1 MAFCASAGSE
11 SLSKECLDGP
21 FAPWITKKSHLLSSL
36 SRVRLVVTSAFLL
49 SRVAGWAAVGAP
61 CRVPTVPSYAHLCP
75 TPHRARRGSGGP
87 RVTPCVASDPGR
99 HGLAAVYTQGLGGVA
114 GVHWSGLSQPE
125 CESRICSEWVGC
137 THSICTGGGA
147 LRWTRRAG
155 PQGTRSAGARPAGCL
170 RWAHH
175 IMRERGS

>member
-1 MAFCASAGSE
+1 MVFCASAGSE
-11 SLSKECLDGP
+11 SLSKQCLDRP
-21 FAPWITKKSHLLSSL
+21 FAPWITKKSHLPSSP

-49 SRVAGWAAVGAP
+49 SRVAGQAAVGAP
-61 CRVPTVPSYAHLCP
+61 CHVPTVPSSVHLRP
-75 TPHRARRGSGGP
+75 TPHRARRVSGGP
-87 RVTPCVASDPGR
+87 CVTPCIASGPGW
-99 HGLAAVYTQGLGGVA
+99 HGLAVVHTQGLGGIA
-114 GVHWSGLSQPE
+114 GVHWSGLSQPKY
-125 CESRICSEWVGC
+125 ESRICSERVGC

-170 RWAHH
+170 WWAHH